1 MQLNIGIIAACAS
14 FLKPLVGRMLK
25 INSSAGYYP
34 SDQPYSRSGRMA
46 YGGSN
51 AYGNRS
57 RQNGTGTGSRTLG
70 DEFEMHTKSRTV
82 ASAQEVSSTGTRSVH
97 GGDGYGGGGSDN
109 SSEEIILQNSTPT
122 PGIMCT
128 KDFTVNYSSK

>member
-34 SDQPYSRSGRMA
+34 SDQPYNRSGRV
-46 YGGSN
+46 GHSGSN

-57 RQNGTGTGSRTLG
+57 RQNGTGTGSRPPA
-70 DEFEMHTKSRTV
+70 DDFEMHTKSETV
-82 ASAQEVSSTGTRSVH
+82 VRSQEVSSTTTRSIP
-97 GGDGYGGGGSDN
+97 GGDGGSNNDSQENILLN
-109 SSEEIILQNSTPT
+109 SSPT